1 MVAAVGFFGAGVA
14 GALPATAGTSAPA
27 SVHPRRKPLLGFT
40 PVDVSTADTI
50 VVPEATLQRSDHPG
64 ARPSAR
70 VGRPGARTPPTPPPS
85 RPSRSACTTTPTATS
100 IGRDGNRRGLLVTN
114 HEYTDNVLLFA
125 DGNAVMTQEK
135 VDKAVAA
142 HGVSIVEIALDR
154 QGHWQVVDPRYAR
167 RVTAATP
174 VKFSGP
180 VAADHPALQSNN
192 EPMGT
197 VNTARTARRRGA
209 RTWPA
214 RRTSTA
220 TSGTASPFTPSTA
233 QARYGI
239 AANNGSGANRWHQG
253 DQRWDIV
260 ANPNEA
266 NRFGWW
272 SRSTCSS
279 RTRSSSSSARRSG
292 GSSTRVPRCG
302 SPGGRVVVYTGD
314 DQDGDYVYKYVS
326 KAPWRLLRALAQP
339 ARPRHALR
347 GQVQRRRQRYVAA
360 AGPRHRAAHHGE
372 RLGRPGGRADPDSG
386 RRPTPSEP
394 HRLTVPSG
402 SRCIRR
408 PTRRLVMSPTN
419 STIAPAG
426 GPNPRHPNPYG
437 HIIRWHYRYGD
448 TTRLDFEW
456 DIFLL
461 AGDPTKDPAV
471 TVPDAQ
477 RFGSPDG
484 LWFDPDGRLWIQTDI
499 SNSTINLGAYDRI
512 GNNQMLVA
520 DPSTGEVRRFL
531 VGPNG
536 CEVTGIDLTPTGAR
550 CSSTSSTRA
559 RRPRRSEPR
568 RRRTRARS
576 ATGRTSTPRVRRDR
590 RGPQARRRH
599 HRHLTSPRSP
609 ELFNSSPPGQ
619 HTKGAPVEQ
628 FRVRRRA
635 GSIRVGRAGALAG
648 DPMAARGDNK
658 VPLQTPRM
666 SQDQYGG

>member
-1 MVAAVGFFGAGVA
+1 MTLDHASEAFTDADPDDVSSNPSGNRPFRDVLAARVSRRDIVRGGTVVAAVGFFGAGVA

-40 PVDVSTADTI
+40 PVDVSTADTV
-50 VVPEATLQRSDHPG
+50 VVPDGYYAEVIIPWGTPI
-64 ARPSAR
+64 
-70 VGRPGARTPPTPPPS
+70 RPGGPAWRKDATN
-85 RPSRSACTTTPTATS
+85 TAAEQAEQVGMHHDANCYFP

-135 VDKAVAA
+135 VDKAVTA

-154 QGHWQVVDPRYAR
+154 QGHWQVVDSRYAR

-197 VNTARTARRRGA
+197 VNNCSYGETPWGTYLACEENFNGYF
-209 RTWPA
+209 
-214 RRTSTA
+214 
-220 TSGTASPFTPSTA
+220 GTASPFTPSTA

-253 DQRWDIV
+253 DARWDIV

-266 NRFGWW
+266 NRFGWVVEIDPFKPHEKPVKRTALGRLKHEGATVW
-272 SRSTCSS
+272 ESR
-279 RTRSSSSSARRSG
+279 
-292 GSSTRVPRCG
+292 
-302 SPGGRVVVYTGD
+302 GRVVVYTGD

-326 KAPWRLLRALAQP
+326 KAPWRLLRLLGRSP
-339 ARPRHALR
+339 LDHGTL
-347 GQVQRRRQRYVAA
+347 YVAKFNDDGSGTWLPLVHGTGPLTTANGWADQADVLIRTRQA
-360 AGPRHRAAHHGE
+360 ADAVGATP
-372 RLGRPGGRADPDSG
+372 LDRP
-386 RRPTPSEP
+386 EWI
-394 HRLTVPSG
+394 TVHPE
-402 SRCIRR
+402 
-408 PTRRLVMSPTN
+408 TDDVYMSLTN

-437 HIIRWHYRYGD
+437 HIIRWHYRDGD

-536 CEVTGIDLTPTGAR
+536 CEVTGIDLTPDRRTMFVNIQHPGEASTAIGAP
-550 CSSTSSTRA
+550 TPANPRA
-559 RRPRRSEPR
+559 VSNWPDFDPEGRPR
-568 RRRTRARS
+568 A
-576 ATGRTSTPRVRRDR
+576 ATVVVRKLD
-590 RGPQARRRH
+590 
-599 HRHLTSPRSP
+599 
-609 ELFNSSPPGQ
+609 
-619 HTKGAPVEQ
+619 
-628 FRVRRRA
+628 
-635 GSIRVGRAGALAG
+635 
-648 DPMAARGDNK
+648 
-658 VPLQTPRM
+658 
-666 SQDQYGG
+666 GGIIGT